1 METKYIPVASRL
13 RSFRIFGAEFALVAI
28 YIGSMMPDTQ
38 LTKISGILLL
48 IIILVAL
55 FFGAMNVY
63 RGFFEQM
70 TLSANGIQYRTFG
83 RSVFVRWK
91 NLERIGT
98 TSRAKNLE
106 GVFASFQPEDTKVW
120 LPGMS
125 LGKEIFI
132 PLAIFADNWQDSDL
146 GKQIKQYAP
155 HLFEQENNKSA

>member
-1 METKYIPVASRL
+1 
-13 RSFRIFGAEFALVAI
+13 
-28 YIGSMMPDTQ
+28 MMPDTH

-55 FFGAMNVY
+55 FFGAMNIY

-70 TLSANGIQYRTFG
+70 TLSTNGIQYRTFG

-98 TSRAKNLE
+98 TSRANNIE
-106 GVFASFQPEDTKVW
+106 GVFASLQPEDTKVW
-120 LPGMS
+120 LPGIS
-125 LGKEIFI
+125 LGKNFFI
-132 PLAIFADNWQDSDL
+132 PLAIFADNWRDSDI

-155 HLFEQENNKSA
+155 HLFVQEKENL